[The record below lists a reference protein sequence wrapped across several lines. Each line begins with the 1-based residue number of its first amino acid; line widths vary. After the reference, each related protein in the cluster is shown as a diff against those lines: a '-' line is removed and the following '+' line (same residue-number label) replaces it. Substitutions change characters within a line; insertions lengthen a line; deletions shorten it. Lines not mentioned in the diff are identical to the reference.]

1 MQASESHFTLKY
13 LGYDVKLHDGSMS
26 EWNAKGAGRKVVL
39 QISKGE
45 QNSKMNRRQIV
56 GSIAMGAAAAAS
68 VGVASAA
75 DREIEILVDHWKKS
89 KDLTLKMAEVM
100 PAGNYDYKP
109 FPEARSFGGELAHLA
124 QAEGYY
130 LGQFGKGGRAPAAPA
145 GGDTSKPAV
154 VKYLNDTYD
163 WSIGVVGQLSAVD
176 LTKTFGAG
184 KGPMM
189 TGLDLLYQAMIHTA
203 HTRGYAEM
211 FLRNK
216 GVVPP
221 TYAV

>member
-1 MQASESHFTLKY
+1 
-13 LGYDVKLHDGSMS
+13 
-26 EWNAKGAGRKVVL
+26 
-39 QISKGE
+39 
-45 QNSKMNRRQIV
+45 MNRRKV
-56 GSIAMGAAAAAS
+56 LGSIAAGAAVAAS

-75 DREIEILVDHWKKS
+75 DKEIEILVDHWKKS
-89 KDLTLKMAEVM
+89 KDLTLKMADAM
-100 PAGNYDYKP
+100 PAANYDYKP

-145 GGDTSKPAV
+145 GDTGKPAM
-154 VKYLNDTYD
+154 VKYLTDNYD
-163 WSIGVVGQLSAVD
+163 WAIGVVGQLAAAD
-176 LTKTFGAG
+176 FTKTFGAG
-184 KGPMM
+184 KGPGM

-216 GVVPP
+216 GVTPP
-221 TYAV
+221 TYNV